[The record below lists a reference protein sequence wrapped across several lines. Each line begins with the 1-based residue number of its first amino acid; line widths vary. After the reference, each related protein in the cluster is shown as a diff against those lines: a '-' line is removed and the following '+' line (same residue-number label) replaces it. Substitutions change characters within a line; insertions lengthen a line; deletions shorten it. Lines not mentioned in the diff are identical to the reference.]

1 MALDYDTQKLFEFY
15 EKNPGVKAEMDQMF
29 PGKGYNPDYL
39 PTLDGLYKEH
49 LATERER
56 QAKQNLSPQQKSA
69 PLMRH
74 APMES
79 HHENYAFLGG
89 LAGLVG
95 VGAAAY
101 IALSFL

>member
-49 LATERER
+49 LAEER
-56 QAKQNLSPQQKSA
+56 QKQMPIPKQKHA
-69 PLMRH
+69 PPMRH
-74 APMES
+74 TPMES

-95 VGAAAY
+95 VGTAAY